1 LYKKPKTKTMDII
14 TSILETLQSIPN
26 IYVASL
32 AVIGA
37 GIVRYFEKRKLRKK
51 GTLTE

>member
-1 LYKKPKTKTMDII
+1 MEILN
-14 TSILETLQSIPN
+14 SILETLQNIPN
-26 IYVASL
+26 IYVASV